1 MLQWRGES
9 GENKNELFFLNKFK
23 MDKEVKRF
31 ANRNLRFCIGAKLQH
46 LVRQEKVELL
56 MNIQHLP
63 HKMSSDMNA
72 QLKPK

>member
-1 MLQWRGES
+1 M
-9 GENKNELFFLNKFK
+9 
-23 MDKEVKRF
+23 EVKQF

-72 QLKPK
+72 QLEPK

>member
-1 MLQWRGES
+1 
-9 GENKNELFFLNKFK
+9 

-31 ANRNLRFCIGAKLQH
+31 ANRNLRFCIGEKLRH

-63 HKMSSDMNA
+63 HKMSFDVNA
-72 QLKPK
+72 QLKLK